1 MVKRWLDSHT
11 QKVMVHGLCSIWRSV
26 ASGELQGIVP
36 GLVLV
41 DIFINGLEEVMENTL
56 IKRVDETKLGGDQ
69 LICLVVGSH
78 PERPGQAR
86 GLGR

>member
-1 MVKRWLDSHT
+1 MVKRWLDSHI
-11 QKVMVHGLCSIWRSV
+11 QKVMINGLCSIWRSV
-26 ASGELQGIVP
+26 ASEELQGAVP

-41 DIFINGLEEVMENTL
+41 NIFINGLEDVMESTL

-69 LICLVVGSH
+69 LICLVIGSH